1 MKFPRSSLSV
11 YFKFDASQ
19 FVRNGEVELSL
30 RNIIFTSFIVVL
42 FITGACVVFTSSKPT
57 FEDGVLDFGVFFTYF
72 GLIQIVITKFSFR
85 YQNDMRYFKKRLELE
100 EEIGG
105 MSGKDKIKKEIK
117 LLVEGKFHGQKS
129 WITTRRIKKFES
141 MSLEKARE
149 IGSEPKL
156 KKLRRSIRLAEVIM
170 PFVYKVILISGIALI
185 LIHSI

>member
-42 FITGACVVFTSSKPT
+42 FITGACGVFTSSKPN

-105 MSGKDKIKKEIK
+105 MSGKDKIKKEQ
-117 LLVEGKFHGQKS
+117 L
-129 WITTRRIKKFES
+129 
-141 MSLEKARE
+141 
-149 IGSEPKL
+149 
-156 KKLRRSIRLAEVIM
+156 
-170 PFVYKVILISGIALI
+170 
-185 LIHSI
+185 